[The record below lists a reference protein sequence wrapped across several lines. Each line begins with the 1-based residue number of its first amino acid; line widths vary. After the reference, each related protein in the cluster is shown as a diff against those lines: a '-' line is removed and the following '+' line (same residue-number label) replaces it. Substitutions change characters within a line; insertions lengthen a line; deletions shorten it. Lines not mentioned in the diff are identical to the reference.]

1 MKRIIGVDVGGTK
14 IASVLAEYGDDF
26 RILGRLRIDTGAER
40 GCTDVIEDICGTI
53 DNLLTDGGLS
63 AGELSGIGIALP
75 GPVDSKSGISFDCPN
90 LKGWKNIEIR
100 KILQQRYGTFIYAEN
115 DARAAA
121 AGEAAFGA
129 GRDISDFVYIS
140 ISTGIGCGII
150 IDGRVYKGAHGAAGE
165 LSHIIF
171 PGGGE
176 LYKLASGK
184 AVEELFSVSA
194 ENMKTLYENGES
206 SAVKAFE
213 HLLEYLGTGIS
224 NVVTLLNPAAVVIGG
239 GLGNLGDFLLKP
251 LECEIR
257 RKAFSVSGEK
267 VQILK
272 AENINDAGVL
282 GICSMLLSELPDSDT
297 AAF

>member
-26 RILGRLRIDTGAER
+26 TILGRLRIDTEAER
-40 GCTDVIEDICGTI
+40 GCADIIDNICGSI
-53 DNLLTDGGLS
+53 DKLLAEEGITS
-63 AGELSGIGIALP
+63 ADLSGIGIALP
-75 GPVDSKSGISFDCPN
+75 GPVDSETGVSFDCPN
-90 LKGWKNIEIR
+90 LKGWKNIDIR
-100 KILQQRYGTFIYAEN
+100 QILKQRYGTFVYAEN

-129 GRDISDFVYIS
+129 GRNISNFVYIS

-165 LSHIIF
+165 LSHIVF
-171 PGGGE
+171 PGGEE

-194 ENMKTLYENGES
+194 ENLKILYEKGES

-224 NVVTLLNPAAVVIGG
+224 NVVTPAESRCR
-239 GLGNLGDFLLKP
+239 GD
-251 LECEIR
+251 R
-257 RKAFSVSGEK
+257 RRTW
-267 VQILK
+267 Q
-272 AENINDAGVL
+272 
-282 GICSMLLSELPDSDT
+282 PR
-297 AAF
+297 